1 MLVSRKE
8 TIVAARK
15 GDRIFPRSALF
26 SLNNCREKKKKKTKE
41 EENQM
46 IPTYSPLSSVFLNS
60 INEGF

>member
-15 GDRIFPRSALF
+15 GDRIFPR